1 MERKLVELR
10 LKEVECSEAIKQ
22 EEDKMEE
29 IRKEF
34 APEQK
39 LLTQQRQE
47 IDERQ
52 KILNKDMVG
61 NSTTCIPK
69 NPAGK
74 HPQCMWHMYSTSNLL
89 VHCFYVCS
97 DLSLVSA
104 AHKIYQLIQNKLF
117 PSPIPRSSQ
126 KNLWWQILAP
136 KSNPLL
142 LQFTENFK
150 LEPLKLEKEI
160 LKVISSL
167 GESWDH
173 NYCEFI
179 PIILLI
185 YMC

>member
-61 NSTTCIPK
+61 NST
-69 NPAGK
+69 
-74 HPQCMWHMYSTSNLL
+74 
-89 VHCFYVCS
+89 
-97 DLSLVSA
+97 
-104 AHKIYQLIQNKLF
+104 
-117 PSPIPRSSQ
+117 
-126 KNLWWQILAP
+126 
-136 KSNPLL
+136 
-142 LQFTENFK
+142 
-150 LEPLKLEKEI
+150 
-160 LKVISSL
+160 
-167 GESWDH
+167 

-179 PIILLI
+179 PIILLYTCANTSTKI
-185 YMC
+185 SY